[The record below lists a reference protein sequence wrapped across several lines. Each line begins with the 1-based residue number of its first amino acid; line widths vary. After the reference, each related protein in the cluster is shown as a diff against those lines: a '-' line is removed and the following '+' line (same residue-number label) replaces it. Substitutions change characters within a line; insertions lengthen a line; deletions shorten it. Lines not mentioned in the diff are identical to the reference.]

1 MQGISVEKVDVIE
14 LDKLCKRAADDVK
27 HLFEMLDAEK
37 AVHVEP
43 NAAVVAKSVPVLI
56 TPGGDGVIVKLD
68 SYDWA
73 SIDQNGMLLD
83 ALICSLH
90 VGGDVQLYS
99 PFKRQLIIG
108 RALVWEGAERPYAA
122 EEFRRAVAQKLADA
136 MLNAAKKLS
145 QA

>member
-1 MQGISVEKVDVIE
+1 MQGISVEKVDVVE
-14 LDKLCKRAADDVK
+14 LDRLCRRAADGVRK
-27 HLFEMLDAEK
+27 LFEMFDAEK

-43 NAAVVAKSVPVLI
+43 DGAVVAKSVPVLI

-90 VGGDVQLYS
+90 VGGDVQLYK
-99 PFKRQLIIG
+99 PYKRQLTIG
-108 RALVWEGAERPYAA
+108 KALTWEGAERPYTA
-122 EEFRRAVAQKLADA
+122 EEFRKAVVQRLAD
-136 MLNAAKKLS
+136 LLHEAAKKLG
-145 QA
+145 A

>member
-1 MQGISVEKVDVIE
+1 MQGISVERVDVVE
-14 LDKLCKRAADDVK
+14 LDRLCRRAADGVRK
-27 HLFEMLDAEK
+27 LFEMFDAEK

-43 NAAVVAKSVPVLI
+43 DGAVVAKSVPVLI

-90 VGGDVQLYS
+90 VGGDVQLYK
-99 PFKRQLIIG
+99 PYKRQLTIG
-108 RALVWEGAERPYAA
+108 KALTWEGAERPYTA
-122 EEFRRAVAQKLADA
+122 EEFRRAVAQRLAD
-136 MLNAAKKLS
+136 LLHEAAKKLG
-145 QA
+145 A